1 MDKKD
6 NAWLLSG
13 GDHGWEEVPYWLK
26 GYGDLAYILKDSA
39 MIAETKVWI
48 EAAIQSRQPDGFFG
62 PVNER
67 GGKRELWAN
76 MVMLWCLQSY
86 YEYSGDKRVLTLMTD
101 YFKWQLTVPDDK
113 FWKIIGRTAVGGI
126 ICIVFIGFITSQ
138 ENNSCWSL
146 LGNFIVIRQ
155 TGQMNRICLIGI
167 M

>member
-1 MDKKD
+1 M
-6 NAWLLSG
+6 A
-13 GDHGWEEVPYWLK
+13 
-26 GYGDLAYILKDSA
+26 
-39 MIAETKVWI
+39 
-48 EAAIQSRQPDGFFG
+48 FFG

-76 MVMLWCLQSY
+76 MVMFWCLQSY

-113 FWKIIGRTAVGGI
+113 FWEDYWENSRGI

-146 LGNFIVIRQ
+146 PE
-155 TGQMNRICLIGI
+155 TSS
-167 M
+167 